1 MNEKHIYTVK
11 SKDSKDG
18 HKYSQTIKWD
28 PFTTIDVVKKDGK
41 NSKVESQ
48 SSNPIKTS
56 NELLWDEIKKKYK
69 LLTIKNFIILEIWY
83 FLKIEFVPEKY
94 TVMYFKFKKV

>member
-41 NSKVESQ
+41 NSKHFSTTKKASDFI
-48 SSNPIKTS
+48 SS
-56 NELLWDEIKKKYK
+56 KKK
-69 LLTIKNFIILEIWY
+69 
-83 FLKIEFVPEKY
+83 
-94 TVMYFKFKKV
+94 